1 MEAIK
6 CIVLLLVTLLCF
18 YGVNGNP
25 CATYTS
31 GDWCSGTGYVSCP
44 NTAVRSCQ
52 TGLVCQQ
59 FTAGTVYCVR
69 PTETQNPIAT
79 SAPVATSA
87 PTAKPVVT
95 PAPTAKPTT
104 PPSTTGDDEWECD
117 EDVTPAPSTTGAAP
131 TSAPTPAPTARPTS
145 APITPP
151 PVQATTRPVTP
162 APTVVPTSAPVSGR
176 WPFGSPVKAIYIDD
190 KCWAPDFSFN
200 QLVDAGYNLIILAFF
215 VNTVSLD
222 CTIAW
227 GSMGQDRQKATIQ
240 YAHSKGARI
249 ILSSGGATDFPY
261 NLISGAAYARSA
273 AQWAVNNNLDG
284 IDFDLENF
292 GRDFTF
298 AGMSTDAVL
307 NWVVD
312 ATNTAR
318 TIMGANAV
326 ICHAPQPPYF
336 GNFGWA
342 NGYGKLYQRAPHID
356 FFLVQYYNN
365 GPTNT
370 YETIFISNSNGAS
383 VTQIAALG
391 IPMSKIVVGK
401 PVHTSDIGD
410 LSQGYNTAAE
420 LNAMF
425 ARAKRELG
433 WNTGVMGWQ
442 WLAVSSNTAWINTIY
457 PK

>member
-1 MEAIK
+1 MK
-6 CIVLLLVTLLCF
+6 CIIILLVSLLCF

-25 CATYTS
+25 CASYTS
-31 GDWCSGTGYVSCP
+31 GDWCSGSGYVSCP
-44 NTAVRSCQ
+44 NTAVRACQ
-52 TGLVCQQ
+52 AGLVCQQ
-59 FTAGTVYCVR
+59 FAPGTVYCVR
-69 PTETQNPIAT
+69 PSESQNPST
-79 SAPVATSA
+79 SA
-87 PTAKPVVT
+87 PVVT
-95 PAPTAKPTT
+95 PAPTTRPATPAPTPKPTT
-104 PPSTTGDDEWECD
+104 PPSDDDEWECD

-131 TSAPTPAPTARPTS
+131 TSAPTTRPTSAPTARPTS

-151 PVQATTRPVTP
+151 LQPTTRPVTP
-162 APTVVPTSAPVSGR
+162 TSAPTSAPTAPAGGR
-176 WPFGSPVKAIYIDD
+176 WPFGNPVKAIYIDD
-190 KCWAPDFSFN
+190 KCWAPGFSFN
-200 QLVDAGYNLIILAFF
+200 QLVDAGYNLIVLAFL

-227 GSMGQDRQKATIQ
+227 GWMTQDQQKATIQ

-249 ILSSGGATDFPY
+249 IVSAGGATDFPY

-298 AGMSTDAVL
+298 AGMSHDAVL

-318 TIMGANAV
+318 TIMGTNAV

-336 GNFGWA
+336 GNFGWG

-356 FFLVQYYNN
+356 FFLVQFYNN

-370 YETIFISNSNGAS
+370 YETIFIANNNGAS

-391 IPMSKIVVGK
+391 IPMNKIVVGK
-401 PVHTSDIGD
+401 PVHSTDISD

-433 WNTGVMGWQ
+433 WNAGVMGWQ